1 MYVIIMYKHIGK
13 YESSFNAKIN
23 KIDIEMSFILLCRL
37 AITPHFLMTGES
49 NFKINIECFFVL

>member
-1 MYVIIMYKHIGK
+1 MYKHIGK

-23 KIDIEMSFILLCRL
+23 KIDIEMSFILLCRP